1 MAKDKLKLLNKTAKT
16 KKKRRERV
24 KKQIQQLLKRLHR
37 KLLLK
42 LHHQRLQLKTRLY
55 RILRKRKKKNY
66 PLF

>member
-1 MAKDKLKLLNKTAKT
+1 MAKDKLKLHNKTAKT
-16 KKKRRERV
+16 KKRRERV

-37 KLLLK
+37 RLLLK
-42 LHHQRLQLKTRLY
+42 PHHQKLQLKNRLY